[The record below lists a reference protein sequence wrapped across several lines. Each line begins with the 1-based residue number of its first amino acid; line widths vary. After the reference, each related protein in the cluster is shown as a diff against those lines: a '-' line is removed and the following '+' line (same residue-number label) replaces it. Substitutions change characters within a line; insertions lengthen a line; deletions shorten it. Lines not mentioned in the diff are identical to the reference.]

1 MNIMPSD
8 NHLCNSLTTQGLATH
23 KLLLR
28 QSCECVENRR
38 DEKEDGT
45 SNQAR
50 SPLGETDK
58 LDTAKDGVDEGAHRV
73 GCKTADK
80 RIEFR

>member
-8 NHLCNSLTTQGLATH
+8 NHLCNSLTTQGLAAH

-28 QSCECVENRR
+28 HSCECVEDRC

-58 LDTAKDGVDEGAHRV
+58 LDTTKDGVDKSAHRV
-73 GCKTADK
+73 GCKTTDK
-80 RIEFR
+80 GIEFR